1 MARQVGN
8 IESDISGVEFRIRNL
23 QEEVARY
30 QREIQRS
37 YDSGNIDRAE
47 FQTNTLNNTIQPDL
61 DRALAFKQQLEIELT
76 QAKSEVA
83 QNNAAKGQTAEQKA
97 SNDLT
102 KTTPGSG
109 QGNNNANPTPNNNA
123 QPLNSTELNNLKNAN
138 ANNLDKTAA
147 QETKNLQRG
156 QTYQSL
162 SESNAEETATKDA
175 SMVAGGDTAD
185 SSAAEAQSIPASFLY
200 NKLHDFT
207 GYTYKISLFLLT
219 AEDYTNLTNKPNDFY
234 PKWALISSGGGL
246 PADSTRA
253 TTNWHPDFQED
264 FYFDNFSLKTVVGL
278 NSRSKSSNI
287 VEIKFSIIE
296 PYGMSLLDRLL
307 SVCQTT
313 CENPNYIDQPYLLQ
327 IDFLSN
333 PTEANTNG
341 ITGHL
346 IDRKR
351 VAIKFMEFKIKPG
364 ANGTTYSITAR
375 PYNHTAFD
383 QSAAS
388 VPVNLAVE
396 AATVGDYFDSREELQ
411 RIFDQS
417 AAKDEERIESEINK
431 LPKYGIAYVG
441 ASGKNAEEE
450 LNKQKEQI
458 RSSAFYSTKSFP
470 AAYNTYYKN
479 VAYQEGR
486 TENPLFQVLFNIHP
500 DIANSPIIDPNK
512 TDVSSTTM
520 NDIKSSVKTGTAAGA
535 SKDFKTKS
543 VFQILA
549 GTDIVSLID
558 RVVSSSKYVKD
569 QIEAASKTAEKQEQQ
584 DTSSNSSDARTAKK
598 DSDKNAKEYKQTKW
612 YKIIPTITLG
622 LYDNKAKAY
631 SKTITYTILPYQTGN
646 FYHPDFKQTK
656 INNKKCVRTYN
667 YYYTG
672 LNQDIL
678 QLDVD
683 FDATYATAIT
693 TFAKQLERRN
703 TYDGATDVADD
714 KAASLDTKPSWLPK
728 RIIVTPSDT
737 QMTGQKGK
745 TAEDAVVG
753 SVARSLYSSYPRGD
767 MLNIKMRIVGDPAF
781 IKQDDILYQP
791 ISKDYAAA
799 VNKGSSSDS
808 PAVNINSGQII
819 FDAEEVYVQLLVKG
833 VIDIDDTIGITNK
846 SVTLSNGQSTNGS
859 FSGIYRVM
867 TVSSELSRGKF
878 EQVLDLIRVPDD
890 LVEIENTPKV
900 SVTSQDSNTKVDDLG
915 LERPAPLVVA
925 QGTDR
930 FAAIARDNPIALNA
944 PTVDPRLITAAAQPA
959 TNPIPGIQIQGR
971 PFEVSQPIE
980 AYPENINNTQFT
992 I

>member
-1 MARQVGN
+1 MTTAAGAADNNGSREIDQASGAVGN
-8 IESDISGVEFRIRNL
+8 VKESLSAAEINRLTNLGISPDA
-23 QEEVARY
+23 AR
-30 QREIQRS
+30 
-37 YDSGNIDRAE
+37 
-47 FQTNTLNNTIQPDL
+47 
-61 DRALAFKQQLEIELT
+61 
-76 QAKSEVA
+76 
-83 QNNAAKGQTAEQKA
+83 
-97 SNDLT
+97 
-102 KTTPGSG
+102 
-109 QGNNNANPTPNNNA
+109 
-123 QPLNSTELNNLKNAN
+123 
-138 ANNLDKTAA
+138 
-147 QETKNLQRG
+147 ETVNLQRG

-162 SESNAEETATKDA
+162 SELNSTEIGTKNAAMTVTNSDSGIDGTNSAT
-175 SMVAGGDTAD
+175 S
-185 SSAAEAQSIPASFLY
+185 QSVPATFLT
-200 NKLHDFT
+200 NRLHNFT

-219 AEDYTNLTNKPNDFY
+219 ADDYTNLSNKPTDFY

-246 PADSTRA
+246 PADSNRS

-264 FYFDNFSLKTVVGL
+264 FYFDSLSFKTVVGL
-278 NSRSKSSNI
+278 NSRSKASNM
-287 VEIKFSIIE
+287 VEIRFNIIE

-307 SVCQTT
+307 SACQTT
-313 CENPNYIDQPYLLQ
+313 CESPNYIDQPYLLQ
-327 IDFLSN
+327 LDFLSN

-351 VAIKFMEFKIKPG
+351 VAIKFLEFKIKPG
-364 ANGTTYSITAR
+364 VGGTTYSITAR

-383 QSAAS
+383 QSAAA

-450 LNKQKEQI
+450 LNKQKEQV

-486 TENPLFQVLFNIHP
+486 TENPLYQVLFNIHP
-500 DIANSPIIDPNK
+500 DIANSPIIDTNRV
-512 TDVSSTTM
+512 DVSSVVM
-520 NDIKSSVKTGTAAGA
+520 NDIKNSVKSTTAEGTN
-535 SKDFKTKS
+535 KDFKTKS

-584 DTSSNSSDARTAKK
+584 DTTTNDNNARSS
-598 DSDKNAKEYKQTKW
+598 SDKNSNNANEYKQTKW
-612 YKIIPTITLG
+612 YKIIPSIALG
-622 LYDNKAKAY
+622 LYDNKSKAY
-631 SKTITYTILPYQTGN
+631 SKTITYSILPYKTGN

-656 INNKKCVRTYN
+656 VKSKKCVRTYH
-667 YYYTG
+667 YLYTG

-678 QLDVD
+678 QFDVD
-683 FDATYATAIT
+683 FNATFVTGVV

-703 TYDGATDVADD
+703 TYDGSDDVIDN
-714 KAASLDTKPSWLPK
+714 KSASLDTKPSWLPK
-728 RIIVTPSDT
+728 RIVVTPADT

-767 MLNIKMRIVGDPAF
+767 MLNIKIRIVGDPAF

-791 ISKDYAAA
+791 TSKDYGPA
-799 VNKGSSSDS
+799 VSAGSGDS
-808 PAVNINSGQII
+808 PSINTSTGQII
-819 FDAEEVYVQLLVKG
+819 FDTEEVYIQLIVKG
-833 VIDIDDTIGITNK
+833 AIDIDDVTGITNK
-846 SVTLSNGQSTNGS
+846 SITLSNGQTTNGS
-859 FSGIYRVM
+859 FSGVYRVS
-867 TVSSELSRGKF
+867 TVSSEFSKGKF

-890 LVEIENTPKV
+890 LVELENTPKV
-900 SVTSQDSNTKVDDLG
+900 SVKNQNAATANTDLS
-915 LERPAPLVVA
+915 LESGAPQLPLN
-925 QGTDR
+925 
-930 FAAIARDNPIALNA
+930 RDNPIAFNRTA
-944 PTVDPRLITAAAQPA
+944 IDPGLITAAAQNPS
-959 TNPIPGIQIQGR
+959 NPIPGIQVSGR
-971 PFEVSQPIE
+971 PFQDQSPLS
-980 AYPENINNTQFT
+980 AYPINANDSPFT